1 MATVPGA
8 TQPAAPVQVRKPP
21 QGVEKTLKLNISTA
35 MGIPRN
41 VASPPTEVQ
50 MQQVDM
56 FFSDPTQQ
64 HVGFKLAPALLS
76 FPAYAL
82 PLYLMTRKKKPIAAF
97 YMFDDGDTTK
107 DSGVVVLA
115 LRGNRKL
122 SDTCFV
128 EVDDEH
134 MEAVKQ
140 SVFVVHPS
148 APCNFHPWYSS
159 ILSSFSDKCELNV
172 VYGDHVKTGVR
183 NAIEKNRII
192 IALVLPCSV
201 EVELVYHNLAID
213 AAPAAMTDTK
223 RKEHED
229 MWLSTEVCVQ
239 TNPKKQHYMSMFNL
253 FNDITRQLKVF
264 APCDPKLAAIAKSG
278 ATKAADSKSTPAI
291 KDGDNDDTVD
301 AVSSKQQ
308 KKSVDVQVSVP
319 ATAKAGEAKDASCK
333 KAAKPNKD
341 EGNSRHKRKVE
352 SNFIADAAESP
363 GVATKDEDREEVAEH
378 EFLKT
383 LEKYN
388 DTDNSSSDSD
398 SVEKRKKRRRKQIS
412 DSESEMSDDYSD
424 DDDEDSDE
432 NSDEDGASSSEEES
446 ATPSEQ
452 EQPAPKKKRLVK
464 SSDVEKGTEVTQT
477 TRPLAPGAAGITKAH
492 TGPPATEERNFTIE
506 PLTFCEID
514 SIETKKKSMLRNAP
528 ARENREGVAANIN
541 LMLDAVEGSVAIPLS
556 MTENIDSLVTEL
568 RDGFKAYELEKF
580 PIKKTYKLHNQHA
593 KLTMALHRVATANM
607 TPEQRSSDAQTSRR
621 LAVSTTSALINMV
634 PLLDELHTRMRD
646 AVKAVEG
653 MQAMATAIAA
663 DLKKSSTTVDD
674 E

>member
-1 MATVPGA
+1 
-8 TQPAAPVQVRKPP
+8 
-21 QGVEKTLKLNISTA
+21 
-35 MGIPRN
+35 MGIPRD

-64 HVGFKLAPALLS
+64 HVGFKVTPALLS

-122 SDTCFV
+122 SNTCFV

-140 SVFVVHPS
+140 SVFVVHPA

-159 ILSSFSDKCELNV
+159 ILSSFSDECKLNV

-183 NAIEKNRII
+183 NAIENNRII

-253 FNDITRQLKVF
+253 FNDITRQLKMF
-264 APCDPKLAAIAKSG
+264 APCNPKLTAIAKSG

-378 EFLKT
+378 GFLKT

-477 TRPLAPGAAGITKAH
+477 TRKIVCAPMDTQTVHEDGVIK
-492 TGPPATEERNFTIE
+492 EVD
-506 PLTFCEID
+506 D
-514 SIETKKKSMLRNAP
+514 SIGTKKKSMLRNAP